1 MSRRSFPLKQRPRPA
16 FHLWPEQKHHEHEG
30 RNLGRSRVW
39 QRFSNTTEYFDEMTE
54 DNTKETIQGF
64 LKQERSALELLESNW
79 ALTWTRWKPV
89 VSIGVKGIVGATMC
103 LAGAHFGRCV
113 VLFHTMRV
121 TGWPAFQ
128 NAVMELGKSYCAARE
143 VVKAEVGKVVR
154 PRELLQAVSY
164 ELKGVRCLIRES
176 QKALEDG
183 VMTKAEAKEILRQAQ
198 VDKKK
203 LEYESWCLNQAL
215 DSLSALSAAI
225 DTNRLKDAGKGLY
238 TGMVA
243 CVASAHSVTVRKLSL
258 AFDLGSIL
266 SGNINCVMCSLME
279 RIHSQEMARFLPP
292 ETRKFL
298 KMSIQIAGMIQG
310 LLIINTVV
318 PKMSLRI
325 SSAALGAAW
334 LSDAIAETC
343 DPWLKAHEGWEPIA
357 GRLPYAILQV
367 SLTVGG
373 YYVQKKVYPG
383 RFPLLVER
391 FLAPLG
397 FVESRLKDFN
407 GLFKK

>member
-1 MSRRSFPLKQRPRPA
+1 MDL
-16 FHLWPEQKHHEHEG
+16 E
-30 RNLGRSRVW
+30 
-39 QRFSNTTEYFDEMTE
+39 DE
-54 DNTKETIQGF
+54 KAAIQGF
-64 LKQERSALELLESNW
+64 LKRERLALEHFEHNLGQ
-79 ALTWTRWKPV
+79 AWTRCKPF
-89 VSIGVKGIVGATMC
+89 VSIGVKGVVGATMC

-128 NAVMELGKSYCAARE
+128 NAIVELGKSYIAARE

-164 ELKGVRCLIRES
+164 ELNGVRSLIRES
-176 QKALEDG
+176 QKALDDG

-198 VDKKK
+198 VDKKR

-215 DSLSALSAAI
+215 DSFAALGAAI
-225 DTNRLKDAGKGLY
+225 DLHRLRDAGKGLY
-238 TGMVA
+238 AGTLA
-243 CVASAHSVTVRKLSL
+243 CVASANSVTVRKLSL

-266 SGNINCVMCSLME
+266 SGNIHCVMATIMD
-279 RIHSQEMARFLPP
+279 RMHSKDMARLLPP
-292 ETRKFL
+292 ETRRL
-298 KMSIQIAGMIQG
+298 IKMSIQIAGTIQG

-343 DPWLKAHEGWEPIA
+343 DPWLKSHEGWEPIA
-357 GRLPYAILQV
+357 GRLPYAVLQV
-367 SLTVGG
+367 GLTVGG

-391 FLAPLG
+391 VLAPLA
-397 FVESRLKDFN
+397 FAESRLKDFN
-407 GLFKK
+407 GLFKKC